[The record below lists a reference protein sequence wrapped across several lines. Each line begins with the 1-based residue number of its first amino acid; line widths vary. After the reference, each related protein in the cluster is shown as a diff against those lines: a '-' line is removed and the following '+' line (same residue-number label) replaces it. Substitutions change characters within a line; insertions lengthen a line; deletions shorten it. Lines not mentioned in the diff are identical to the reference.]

1 MIPIRISPYFFI
13 VSALIGWM
21 STQDFSLTLIWIGV
35 IFFSVLF
42 HEFGHATAAL
52 SFGQKAEI
60 QLTGFGGVT
69 YRSGKQLSKMREFII
84 VLAGPFF
91 GTVLAFTAYMLL
103 PYVNDKEHPSLF
115 YILNITAFANL
126 FWTLINLLPTQPL
139 DGGKLLA
146 IPLEA
151 FFGFKGLKA
160 SILFSLVFSVV
171 AGLFF
176 FAVNAFLLGA
186 VFFILAFENF
196 VSYKNARS
204 MSDSDQD
211 QKLWEELKAAQDL
224 VNSGEVNVAKQ
235 QFEEVAK
242 KAGTGV
248 IFVAATEAIASI
260 LRYQGNLNESYATF
274 QKVKDQ
280 LSLEHLKILQEVAY
294 KTGHYKEALDAGGRI
309 YRDVPDSSVAL
320 FNARSHAKLGD
331 VLPACGWLR
340 SAFHEGAPG
349 VEKALS
355 ESVFDSIRRSPEF
368 QEIARLIEKAS
379 RDND

>member
-13 VSALIGWM
+13 ISALIGWM

-103 PYVNDKEHPSLF
+103 PYVNDKEYPSLF
-115 YILNITAFANL
+115 YILSITAFANL

-294 KTGHYKEALDAGGRI
+294 KTGHYREALDAGSRI

-368 QEIARLIEKAS
+368 QEIASLIEKAS